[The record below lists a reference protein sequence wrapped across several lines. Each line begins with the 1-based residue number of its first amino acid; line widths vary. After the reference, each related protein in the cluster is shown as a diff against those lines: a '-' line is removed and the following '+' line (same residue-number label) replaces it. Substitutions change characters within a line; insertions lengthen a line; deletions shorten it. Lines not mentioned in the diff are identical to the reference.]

1 MEDVHPKSSVRFV
14 AGTLQVGIAEEDT
27 GRVMDFNVSQGSAI
41 VVPQGTA
48 FSSGSSGFEFC
59 LGWCPNVKLGRLQ
72 NWQFLNSAGLIH
84 YMKNNNCTSPLQMLT
99 VFNNVDAG
107 ELTLLDKILA
117 FPEQNVLA
125 STGLDEA
132 SYSLLKQKYRR
143 EQYLLIG
150 GVASVVLFTSKL
162 LFWHINIS
170 HKPRRTEGGY
180 WWHYLHK
187 QFLRYQY
194 CSCMSDLQQPALDCT
209 R

>member
-1 MEDVHPKSSVRFV
+1 
-14 AGTLQVGIAEEDT
+14 
-27 GRVMDFNVSQGSAI
+27 
-41 VVPQGTA
+41 
-48 FSSGSSGFEFC
+48 
-59 LGWCPNVKLGRLQ
+59 
-72 NWQFLNSAGLIH
+72 
-84 YMKNNNCTSPLQMLT
+84 MLT

-162 LFWHINIS
+162 LF
-170 HKPRRTEGGY
+170 
-180 WWHYLHK
+180 
-187 QFLRYQY
+187 
-194 CSCMSDLQQPALDCT
+194 
-209 R
+209 